1 MNQLYFSKKIINSF
15 GAVFICLG
23 FVFSASVLLS
33 PKVFA
38 QDPVDD
44 FFVDEALPPSDG
56 AEMPM
61 DVAEDPFSFGDEGL
75 DFEKSTEELQDSFR
89 AEAFENAVNS
99 LLPLRPEE
107 IRSLLERFD
116 RTVESTEL
124 PVRPYPR
131 PELVVQNIS
140 LDPGVLPLT
149 IKLAFGYVT
158 TLAIVDTSGQP
169 WPIEDISWVG
179 DFKIQ
184 ESKVTEQTHML
195 RISPESKFAHG
206 NISMRLRGLDVPVVM
221 TFETGQ
227 DVVHYRFDAVVP
239 KKGPGGRDPIIDSGV
254 KLSAGDPLMSVAL
267 GGVVPEGA
275 EILDVSGVDGRTTA
289 YVYNS
294 LTYVRTP
301 HTLLSPAWDSSV
313 TSADGTKVYA
323 LEETPV
329 VLLSDKGRMVRAYL
343 TEREVLLDE

>member
-1 MNQLYFSKKIINSF
+1 MKQVYFSKKIIRTF
-15 GAVFICLG
+15 GIG
-23 FVFSASVLLS
+23 FTGVIIALSAGVSSSVL
-33 PKVFA
+33 A
-38 QDPVDD
+38 QSLDD
-44 FFVDEALPPSDG
+44 EVFVDSALPPSDG
-56 AEMPM
+56 AGMSI
-61 DVAEDPFSFGDEGL
+61 DGDADPFSFGDEGL
-75 DFEKSTEELQDSFR
+75 EFEKSTEELENSFR
-89 AEAFENAVNS
+89 DSAFENAVNS
-99 LLPLRPEE
+99 LLPLKPEE

-149 IKLAFGYVT
+149 VKLSFGYVT
-158 TLAIVDTSGQP
+158 TLSIVDTSGQP

-179 DFKIQ
+179 DFLIQ
-184 ESKVTEQTHML
+184 ESTVTSQTHIL
-195 RISPESKFAHG
+195 RVSPESKFAHG
-206 NISMRLRGLDVPVVM
+206 NISMRLKGLDVPVIM

-239 KKGPGGRDPIIDSGV
+239 KKGPSGRDPLIDSGV

-267 GGVVPEGA
+267 GGVVPEDA
-275 EILDVSGVDGRTTA
+275 ELLNVSGVDGRTTA
-289 YVYNS
+289 YIYNS
-294 LTYVRTP
+294 LTYLRTP
-301 HTLLSPAWDSSV
+301 LTLLSPAWDSSV
-313 TSADGTKVYA
+313 TSADGMRVYA

-343 TEREVLLDE
+343 SEREVLLDE